1 MNESELLFSML
12 ADVNLL
18 FGYHPSIDG
27 HPRVRF
33 TNGVECRGDLFLIG
47 TTDGPIVTKSQ
58 YEDCKCSFAH
68 LKEDGR
74 VMRHG
79 EQIATRSDLLIWN
92 PLQLH
97 E

>member
-1 MNESELLFSML
+1 MNESELLFSIL

-18 FGYHPSIDG
+18 FGYSPDISG
-27 HPRVRF
+27 HSRVRF
-33 TNGVECRGDLFLIG
+33 TNGVSCNEDLFLIG
-47 TTDGPIVTKSQ
+47 TTDGAIATKSQ

-68 LKEDGR
+68 LIGDQ
-74 VMRHG
+74 VMQHG
-79 EQIATRSDLLIWN
+79 KQIATRSDLLIWN